1 MTPFLQYVHGK
12 ETQNIPTDTKKI
24 LNLTISCTESK
35 VIHFSTTIKNIK
47 TVDHLLTNTLKGA
60 SYYGMIQN
68 TVNYAKI
75 DVSLRLYYDSYVQGN
90 EECVNSRF
98 LEI

>member
-1 MTPFLQYVHGK
+1 MFMAKKLKTYPL
-12 ETQNIPTDTKKI
+12 TQTKI

-75 DVSLRLYYDSYVQGN
+75 DVSL
-90 EECVNSRF
+90 
-98 LEI
+98 